1 VTISSLLIDKV
12 KQASSIAIIGNGGNL
27 AIARHAAS
35 DMSRHLGKFCF
46 APECIHL
53 TALGGDTG
61 WHQKW
66 IDQYG
71 SRSDLIIGITTRI
84 NSPIANALV
93 GRNAFMFAPKKH
105 ESIETVVIDKNTF
118 HEFEVE
124 TLWQFY
130 MLMEKCGA
138 ILPSINN

>member
-1 VTISSLLIDKV
+1 MISSHLIDKV
-12 KQASSIAIIGNGGNL
+12 KRASSIAIIGNGGNL

-35 DMSRHLGKFCF
+35 DVSRHLNKFCF

-53 TALGGDTG
+53 TALGGDEG
-61 WHQKW
+61 WHKKW
-66 IDQYG
+66 VDQYG
-71 SRSDLIIGITTRI
+71 SNSDLIIGITTRLD
-84 NSPIANALV
+84 SPIANALQNK
-93 GRNAFMFAPKKH
+93 NAFLFAPKKH
-105 ESIETVVIDKNTF
+105 NIIDTIVIDKKTF

-130 MLMEKCGA
+130 MLMESCGA